1 MNSGYAAEMSS
12 IVTQMVNNHKFQRA
26 SQRAL
31 LEQTIDNNVGMLIQN
46 VGEDIKETVRTIVK
60 DGYDKGL
67 HPKEIAKN
75 INHEIDTINNTR
87 ARTIARTEVK
97 RTDTVANYVR
107 HKEQGATGF
116 NLWKGASLG
125 FYGMTNQ
132 LPGLMNTETGMMTLY
147 QHAGRWHFTASAV
160 ANKYWMPWQ
169 HTLSTQYC
177 FGGTLGYDLN
187 ESISLHAFGYYY
199 ANQLQVGPAMSPFV
213 NSTTYGGY
221 ADIRF
226 NNTFGTKMGVRRY
239 VSPWTGKWITEPI
252 INPYIKIGDSKIE
265 LPVGGILKALV
276 WGDRDDPMRFQPRP
290 HPIAQPGQRIRR

>member
-1 MNSGYAAEMSS
+1 MKHVGITVLFLTLLPIRMMAQSEVNDRWQSVGNASAPVDAPKTDFSS
-12 IVTQMVNNHKFQRA
+12 YILRDTLR
-26 SQRAL
+26 L
-31 LEQTIDNNVGMLIQN
+31 YP
-46 VGEDIKETVRTIVK
+46 ET
-60 DGYDKGL
+60 L
-67 HPKEIAKN
+67 HPQLPQQVTPQLTNFNKL
-75 INHEIDTINNTR
+75 
-87 ARTIARTEVK
+87 AR
-97 RTDTVANYVR
+97 
-107 HKEQGATGF
+107 QGATGF

-147 QHAGRWHFTASAV
+147 QNAGRWHFTASAV

-169 HTLSTQYC
+169 HTLSTQYG

-252 INPYIKIGDSKIE
+252 INPYIKIGDTKIE
-265 LPVGGILKALV
+265 LPIGGILKALV
-276 WGDRDDPMRFQPRP
+276 WGDRDDPMHFQPRP

>member
-1 MNSGYAAEMSS
+1 MNLFNDKVVHLSAKMKQVGI
-12 IVTQMVNNHKFQRA
+12 IVLFLTILPIRVMAQTEVNDRWQSVGNA
-26 SQRAL
+26 SAP
-31 LEQTIDNNVGMLIQN
+31 IDAPKTDFSNYILR
-46 VGEDIKETVRTIVK
+46 DTLRLYPET
-60 DGYDKGL
+60 L
-67 HPKEIAKN
+67 HPQLPQQVAPQLTNFNKL
-75 INHEIDTINNTR
+75 
-87 ARTIARTEVK
+87 AR
-97 RTDTVANYVR
+97 
-107 HKEQGATGF
+107 QGAAGF

-132 LPGLMNTETGMMTLY
+132 YG
-147 QHAGRWHFTASAV
+147 
-160 ANKYWMPWQ
+160 
-169 HTLSTQYC
+169 

-199 ANQLQVGPAMSPFV
+199 ANQMQVGPAMSPFV

-276 WGDRDDPMRFQPRP
+276 WGDRDDPMNIQRRP
-290 HPIAQPGQRIRR
+290 HPITQPGQRIRR